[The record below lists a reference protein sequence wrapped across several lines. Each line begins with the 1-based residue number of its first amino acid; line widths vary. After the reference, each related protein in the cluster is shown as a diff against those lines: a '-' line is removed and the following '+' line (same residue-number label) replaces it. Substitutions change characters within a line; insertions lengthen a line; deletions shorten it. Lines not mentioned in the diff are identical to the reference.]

1 MKPFVDRP
9 SVDISK
15 NISRATPKQT
25 YSEVSNSHL
34 DGSSVKTIAQFSK
47 KTVFTS
53 VQDYGADG
61 TVSHDIKQ
69 MTFGQIEDGV
79 LGLTPFTDRLGKTSP
94 VNYLNQ
100 PPPQALTSYNGTILV
115 DMGDFNNMPVVDNG
129 VDPGFRDGRIDVM
142 GTLDSIPY
150 ISVEGDQIAKG
161 VRGSTLSMSD
171 RGDVAIGQTYSLINP
186 GRETPYFDSSD
197 FGLTAG
203 DFVLSRP
210 GLINDVPG
218 INGAF
223 VESFGERVGDFY
235 FLTDR
240 DYGLIPSGSR
250 SAGAGFTYG
259 NSEPGTDSVAFGGF
273 KR

>member
-9 SVDISK
+9 NVDISK

-25 YSEVSNSHL
+25 YSEVSDALL
-34 DGSSVKTIAQFSK
+34 DGSSIKTIAQFSK
-47 KTVFTS
+47 KTAFTS

-69 MTFGQIEDGV
+69 MTFGQIEDGS
-79 LGLTPFTDRLGKTSP
+79 LSLTPFSDKLGRVSP
-94 VNYLNQ
+94 VSYLDQ
-100 PPPQALTSYNGTILV
+100 SPPTFLNTYLGVVAVDNGSFN
-115 DMGDFNNMPVVDNG
+115 DMPIVDNG
-129 VDPGFRDGRIDVM
+129 VDPGFRDGRIDVL

-171 RGDVAIGQTYSLINP
+171 RGDVAISQTYSLINP
-186 GRETPYFDSSD
+186 GRETPYFDSSE
-197 FGLTAG
+197 FGLTTG

-210 GLINDVPG
+210 GLINDAPG

-223 VESFGERVGDFY
+223 VESLGERVDSFY